1 MIRFRSLRRQLAL
14 PAVAMLLS
22 WGSAHAGPLAW
33 ITNQGSHD
41 VSVVDLTSETVIDT
55 VPVGRSPAGV
65 AASPSAH
72 RVYIT
77 NPGSNEISAID
88 VATRKVVAT
97 ASVGQGAVGIEAA
110 PDGKRV
116 YVSDWFGARLI
127 ALDASSL
134 APLFTVALGA
144 SPAGIAVS
152 PDSRT
157 VYVAERDDNRI
168 AVIDVGRAG
177 HPRIVKRI
185 AVGEHPFGLMLD
197 TRRRRLYSI
206 DVYADRLTVI
216 DLKRHRVSG
225 TVKVGK
231 APYGAALARGSDGR
245 ERIFVTN
252 QRADTVSVIDAQ
264 SLETLATLNGF
275 GFPEGIAARGD
286 AVYVVN
292 WMDDEMQVIDATTG
306 DKRKRI
312 PLGSNPRGFGAFIVE

>member
-1 MIRFRSLRRQLAL
+1 MSSSRTLRGCAAL
-14 PAVAMLLS
+14 LLIGCAMT
-22 WGSAHAGPLAW
+22 ARAGNLAW

-41 VSVVDLTSETVIDT
+41 VSVVDLDSQSVVAT

-65 AASPSAH
+65 AASTKA
-72 RVYIT
+72 RRIFVT

-88 VATRKVVAT
+88 IATRQVVAS
-97 ASVGQGAVGIEAA
+97 ASIGQGAVGIEAA

-127 ALDASSL
+127 ALDAQSL
-134 APLFTVALGA
+134 APLFSVPLGA
-144 SPAGIAVS
+144 SPAGIAVA

-168 AVIDVGRAG
+168 AVIDVSKPTRA
-177 HPRIVKRI
+177 RIVKRI
-185 AVGEHPFGLMLD
+185 SVGEHPFALLLD
-197 TRRRRLYSI
+197 AKRQRLFSL

-225 TVKVGK
+225 IVPVGH
-231 APYGAALARGSDGR
+231 APYGATLATGRDGR
-245 ERIFVTN
+245 ERLFVTN

-264 SLETLATLNGF
+264 SLQTLATLPGF

-292 WMDDEMQVIDATTG
+292 WMDDELQVIDATSG

-312 PLGSNPRGFGAFIVE
+312 PLGSNPRGFGAFISTE